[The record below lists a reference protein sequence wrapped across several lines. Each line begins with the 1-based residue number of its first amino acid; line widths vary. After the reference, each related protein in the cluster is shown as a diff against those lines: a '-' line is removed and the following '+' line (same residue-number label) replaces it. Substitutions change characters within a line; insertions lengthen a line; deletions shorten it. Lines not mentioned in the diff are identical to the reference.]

1 MNKLKAALV
10 GCGGRGLGHAQGYTD
25 VERVEL
31 VAAADDNPQ
40 NRERFESRFGRPTYA
55 SAEELLEK
63 EKPDI
68 VSLVTK
74 EHFRHPLVM
83 MAVDAGV
90 KAIMA
95 EKPMARTLAQA
106 YEMVE
111 ACERNNVL
119 LTFSHQMRFSPE
131 FVAQREAVLAGE
143 VGTPLFLRATSNLP
157 LMDQGTHVV
166 DMLLWMTNGAKAE
179 WVMGQVDNVEAW
191 REKAVHPA
199 PPWTVGYVNF
209 EGGLR
214 GVFETGTENV
224 PPPVDSDLP
233 GSLRKRV
240 EVTGTDGYVDAMV
253 AHYCRVYN
261 KNGLRVVESSRTQWE
276 SATAAFIEE
285 ICDVLERGGE
295 HRCGGRETLR
305 GYEIMLAALESVL
318 QQRAVRLP
326 LPREC
331 DPLSTLLPGGAD
343 RP

>member
-1 MNKLKAALV
+1 MKKLRAALV
-10 GCGGRGLGHAQGYTD
+10 GCGGRGLSHAQGYVD
-25 VERVEL
+25 VDRVEL

-40 NRERFESRFGRPTYA
+40 NRERFESRFGKPTYS
-55 SAEELLEK
+55 SAQELLEK

-83 MAVDAGV
+83 MAVEAGV

-106 YEMVE
+106 YDMVE
-111 ACERNNVL
+111 VCERENVL

-131 FVAQREAVLAGE
+131 FVAQRQALLDGE
-143 VGTPLFLRATSNLP
+143 IGTPLFLRATSNLP
-157 LMDQGTHVV
+157 LLDQGTHVL

-179 WVMGQVDNVEAW
+179 WVMGQVDNVEEW

-199 PPWTVGYVNF
+199 PPWTVGYVSF

-214 GVFETGTENV
+214 GVFETGSGNV
-224 PPPVDSDLP
+224 PPPVDSELP
-233 GSLRKRV
+233 RSLRKRV
-240 EVTGTDGYVDAMV
+240 EVTGTEGYIDAMV
-253 AHYCRVYN
+253 AHYCRVFN
-261 KNGLRVVESSRTQWE
+261 KNGLRVVESSRELWE
-276 SATAAFIEE
+276 ASTAGFIEE
-285 ICDVLERGGE
+285 ISDVLERGGE

-318 QQRAVRLP
+318 QKRAIRLP
-326 LPREC
+326 LPRDI
-331 DPLSTLLPGGAD
+331 DPLSRLLPGGD
-343 RP
+343 QRP